1 MNMPESREHKKVY
14 TRILMSFI
22 GCVIVTLV
30 ATSTILYMN
39 FESIALKQVYLADS
53 NSLIQIK
60 SEVSKMTE
68 TATSLSSQI
77 YNDPA
82 VLKLLYYEKPN
93 IYDEIFAQQQL
104 DNYRASLPFIES
116 IYVYNA
122 KSNQFYISSHTIRN
136 GKQPKSE
143 LDDEGILSIFNN
155 FKKYMPFQPIPRTYN
170 IGSIETT
177 RVSSYT
183 YLCYSVI
190 NDNDFL
196 NTAVVVNISDSWLAQ
211 RVEHT
216 DGDSAGEQTFIMNED
231 GILYST
237 NWTKPLLT
245 DLSGLSYIRNIL
257 KDANSSAYFVD
268 SVNGVRSLVSYTSP
282 DSLGWRYVRIT
293 PYDNITHDISQMR
306 YRTFYIIAGI
316 LLLGLCI
323 SYISSHNVYR
333 PFDKVL
339 RKFKTLEAE
348 RRNHQYIV
356 KQEFLRNTIL
366 GRETNLPWVLQEKLQ
381 YFESKLLVDHPSCL
395 VLLKI
400 DRFAYWFEHYQEDMK
415 LLKYAMMNI
424 GAEIASASFHVETV
438 ELGENHMLLIL
449 NARAPLQEQDR
460 EAMSGMM
467 RQMQISI
474 DKHLKLSVSFTASPM
489 IESAEQWSGAY
500 MQVLEASMHR
510 LFRGHGSI
518 IFSKDIMN
526 LKSKEYVFPA
536 HKEKLLVESI
546 MKGSSDEA
554 QSIYSEIVSETSEY
568 PFAVIQLV
576 ISHLTLTI
584 NNILRSLKKNNAFL
598 VAPDFDLT
606 VSSLNQAE
614 TMEEIHLHFY
624 NLFEDVSRMLEEKR
638 SSKHEDLVKKVH
650 EIIAREYSNPNLSL
664 NSIADE
670 LSMSPVYLSRLYK
683 QLTAGALSDVIG
695 EMRMNKAK
703 ELLRGSEYTVS
714 EIAEKTGF
722 TNSSYFYRIFKKNNG
737 ITPNDYRKITSI

>member
-1 MNMPESREHKKVY
+1 MNMPESMEHKKVY

-30 ATSTILYMN
+30 ATSTVLYIN

-53 NSLIQIK
+53 NSLSQIK

-82 VLKLLYYEKPN
+82 VSKLLYYEKPN

-136 GKQPKSE
+136 GKQPKFE

-177 RVSSYT
+177 QVSSYT
-183 YLCYSVI
+183 YLCYNVI

-196 NTAVVVNISDSWLAQ
+196 NTAVVVNISDTWLGQ

-216 DGDSAGEQTFIMNED
+216 DGDSVGEQTFIMNED

-237 NWTKPLLT
+237 NWIKPMLT
-245 DLSGLSYIRNIL
+245 DLSGIGYIQNIL
-257 KDANSSAYFVD
+257 KDADSSAYFVD

-293 PYDNITHDISQMR
+293 PYSNITHDISQMR
-306 YRTFYIIAGI
+306 FRTLYIVAGI

-323 SYISSHNVYR
+323 SYISSHSVYR

-366 GRETNLPWVLQEKLQ
+366 GRETNLPSVLQEKLH
-381 YFESKLLVDHPSCL
+381 YFESKLVVDHPSSL

-415 LLKYAMMNI
+415 LLKYAMLNI
-424 GAEIASASFHVETV
+424 GAEIASTSYHVETIDM
-438 ELGENHMLLIL
+438 GENHMLLIL
-449 NARAPLQEQDR
+449 NARDPLQEHDR
-460 EAMSGMM
+460 EAVSDIL
-467 RQMQISI
+467 RQMQTAIV
-474 DKHLKLSVSFTASPM
+474 DHLKLSVSITASPM

-500 MQVLEASMHR
+500 KQVLEASMHR
-510 LFRGHGSI
+510 LFQGHGSI
-518 IFSKDIMN
+518 LFSEDIMN
-526 LKSKEYVFPA
+526 LKSKEYVFPV
-536 HKEKLLVESI
+536 HKEKQLVESM
-546 MKGSSDEA
+546 MKGNADEA
-554 QSIYSEIVSETSEY
+554 RGIYNDIVSETTEY

-598 VAPDFDLT
+598 VAPDFDTT
-606 VSSLNQAE
+606 VSSLGQAE
-614 TMEEIHLHFY
+614 TMDEIHQPFY
-624 NLFEDVSRMLEEKR
+624 KLFEDISRMLEEKR

-650 EIIAREYSNPNLSL
+650 EIIARDYSNPNLSL

-737 ITPNDYRKITSI
+737 ITPNDYRKMSSI